1 MAIPFNIP
9 NGGQPS
15 QQQQQPTAQSP
26 PTGNPANSETQQANQ
41 PDLPQ
46 FDSFDSEVLIQ
57 AFYEAICRCAQG
69 MCTICWWT
77 WLWLWFFR
85 DKNVSTAA
93 ARDLI
98 VGKNCVPTESCL
110 LLLLFF

>member
-9 NGGQPS
+9 NGGQQS
-15 QQQQQPTAQSP
+15 QQQQPPTAQSP
-26 PTGNPANSETQQANQ
+26 PTGNATNSENQQANQ

-69 MCTICWWT
+69 MDFVNLTVTTSI
-77 WLWLWFFR
+77 FM
-85 DKNVSTAA
+85 
-93 ARDLI
+93 
-98 VGKNCVPTESCL
+98 
-110 LLLLFF
+110 

>member
-15 QQQQQPTAQSP
+15 QQQQQSTAQSP
-26 PTGNPANSETQQANQ
+26 PTGNPANSETQQANNQ

-69 MCTICWWT
+69 MCTICW
-77 WLWLWFFR
+77 
-85 DKNVSTAA
+85 
-93 ARDLI
+93 
-98 VGKNCVPTESCL
+98 
-110 LLLLFF
+110 